1 MKNKYCKCY
10 KVLSIKE
17 AFNHLI
23 DEIKEFINSP
33 SLDELSDIS
42 FSINRLLGSL
52 INKEYVNLLNATKHI
67 NKINQRMI
75 DNKCIRSNNHK
86 CQQL

>member
-1 MKNKYCKCY
+1 MKHKYCKCY

-33 SLDELSDIS
+33 SSDELSDIS

-86 CQQL
+86 HC

>member
-10 KVLSIKE
+10 KVLSTRK
-17 AFNHLI
+17 AFHHLI
-23 DEIKEFINSP
+23 NEIKEFIDSP

-52 INKEYVNLLNATKHI
+52 VNKKYVNLLNANRHI

-86 CQQL
+86 SCII